1 MFRVRNERLEMH
13 LVQGVGMIRKKK
25 ETEDTWPKQPNNEL
39 LRWESLGEKQIG

>member
-25 ETEDTWPKQPNNEL
+25 ETEKTPGLNN
-39 LRWESLGEKQIG
+39 QTTNC